1 MTAMPETFDIAIIG
15 GGILGTSLSYFL
27 SALGPAG
34 RVAVIEQ
41 ASRVAFHTSG
51 RNTGKVHAP
60 YLYDPRKKR
69 LFAKAAFHGYEMWE
83 EYSEMKGLPFKRDG
97 VVEVASDEKDV
108 AMLEKYMRWGVENG
122 LREDSDI
129 RMVSGDDLRKVEP
142 EVRCK
147 AALVVRREGSV
158 DYASL
163 TGSLMEDS
171 ASYGTAF
178 LLGTRAVRI
187 NRIRD
192 GWSILVADADRDGR
206 HGVDSHAAGTD
217 ATTTTTTSQG
227 REIRCRF
234 LINAAGGESVDIAH
248 RTGLAENLTDV
259 HFRGE
264 YWRAPP
270 EYSDLTRTSIYS
282 VPEFPDYPFLD
293 PHWIVRVDGSCEVG
307 PNAVPVFSPYGY
319 DRAENIRTFLPK
331 TLELLGSGAAKAA
344 LDRKLQS
351 LVLNEMHSSLS
362 KPAMIRRVKKFLPRI
377 NPRKFTER
385 GVAGIR
391 SSVID
396 SDGRFVPDVIMISD
410 KSEQSFHI
418 LNYNSPGATG
428 VLPFSVHVVER
439 LQRAGMVGTPD
450 RRVQCGPWKFEDVAA
465 KLCDGNGG

>member
-129 RMVSGDDLRKVEP
+129 RMVSGGDLRKVEP

-206 HGVDSHAAGTD
+206 HGVDSHAAGTG
-217 ATTTTTTSQG
+217 AATTTTSQG

-248 RTGLAENLTDV
+248 RTGLAEDLTDV

-293 PHWIVRVDGSCEVG
+293 PHWIVRVDGRCEVG

-428 VLPFSVHVVER
+428 VLPFSVHVVGM
-439 LQRAGMVGTPD
+439 LQRAGMVSTPD